1 MVDNE
6 NFSMTLVQGP
16 DGVWR
21 KKAEPYATIE
31 CMTEEDYETFKRLI
45 ERGRDAEWCDAEVEL
60 PADPDEVVLVVVSG
74 KYRNITF
81 KHALELARYSSEEGW
96 IMEHYPL
103 WVIPQVSHW
112 TSLPELPE
120 ELKEESQNERS

>member
-1 MVDNE
+1 MANE
-6 NFSMTLVQGP
+6 LILEQGP

-45 ERGRDAEWCDAEVEL
+45 ERGRDFEWRDAEVEL

-74 KYRNITF
+74 KYRNMIF
-81 KHALELARYSSEEGW
+81 EHAFEMAAYYPGEGW
-96 IMEHYPL
+96 IVDHYPL
-103 WVIPQVSHW
+103 WEHPQVSHW
-112 TSLPELPE
+112 MPLPEPPK